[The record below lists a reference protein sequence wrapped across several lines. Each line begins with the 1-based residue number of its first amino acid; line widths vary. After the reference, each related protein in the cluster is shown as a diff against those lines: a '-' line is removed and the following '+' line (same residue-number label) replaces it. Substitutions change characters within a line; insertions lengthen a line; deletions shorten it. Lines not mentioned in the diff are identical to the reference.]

1 MDVEAIVKRRLAALR
16 LEQGATGLATG
27 LAPPP
32 ASDGGKPG
40 RLEPPEPPE
49 PPEPYAA
56 SLPTDQLEQQ
66 IRSATQLYHRLEHK
80 AMRTRAALDVVKA
93 LEREADAAV
102 DAVDRRKRM
111 LLPASAAA

>member
-1 MDVEAIVKRRLAALR
+1 MFCRECASEIHSGSPARGSHAA
-16 LEQGATGLATG
+16 T
-27 LAPPP
+27 
-32 ASDGGKPG
+32 AS
-40 RLEPPEPPE
+40 PEPPE